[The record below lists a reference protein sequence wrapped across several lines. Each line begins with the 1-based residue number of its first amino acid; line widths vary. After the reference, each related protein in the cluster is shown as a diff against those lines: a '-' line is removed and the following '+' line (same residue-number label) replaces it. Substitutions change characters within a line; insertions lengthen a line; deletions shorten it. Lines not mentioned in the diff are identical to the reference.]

1 MNSGFNNQVDVVLP
15 DWSRLLSNYYWRVRN
30 ESRDKA
36 KLRKYYRYIAKE
48 KLRLAESGIDQ
59 QLINAVC
66 RYLASFNVITGD
78 KLRKLMLAQSPQLT
92 FNFG

>member
-1 MNSGFNNQVDVVLP
+1 MINGFNNQPNVQIP
-15 DWSRLLSNYYWRVRN
+15 HWARLLSNHYWRIRN

-36 KLRKYYRYIAKE
+36 KLRKYYRYLAKE

-66 RYLASFNVITGD
+66 RYLASFNVISGD
-78 KLRKLMLAQSPQLT
+78 KLQKLLMAQSPQLS
-92 FNFG
+92 FDF

>member
-1 MNSGFNNQVDVVLP
+1 MNSGFNPQANIDLP
-15 DWSRLLSNYYWRVRN
+15 DWSRLLSNYYWRIRF

-36 KLRKYYRYIAKE
+36 KLRKYYRYVAKE

-66 RYLASFNVITGD
+66 RYLASFNVITGN
-78 KLRKLMLAQSPQLT
+78 KLQKLLMVQSPQLA
-92 FNFG
+92 FDF